1 MARRVQ
7 LCWLAANSGGLT
19 GVFQMAKML
28 RMMARVAENKIAD
41 ALEALAGIAD
51 GVTFQ
56 TADTA
61 IDVPDVDDVDP
72 PVVAKRPALARRV
85 SAAPSAAQPV
95 RSTGRTRLA
104 GKVIYTPAGTQR
116 QIDKMLADLRGVNN
130 MRALVLRD
138 LAKHPGSS
146 NKEVRARIAKAADKA
161 GLSVESV
168 DNTIWTMV
176 NGKLLTKESA
186 SAE

>member
-1 MARRVQ
+1 MA
-7 LCWLAANSGGLT
+7 T
-19 GVFQMAKML
+19 KML
-28 RMMARVAENKIAD
+28 RMLARVAENKIAD

-56 TADTA
+56 AADVA
-61 IDVPDVDDVDP
+61 IDADEEDETPIVT
-72 PVVAKRPALARRV
+72 KRPTLARKV
-85 SAAPSAAQPV
+85 TQSAAAQPA

-116 QIDKMLADLRGVNN
+116 QIDKMLADLRGVNT

-146 NKEVRARIAKAADKA
+146 NKEVRERIAKAAAKA
-161 GLSVESV
+161 GHSVESV

-186 SAE
+186 AAE